1 MRGRGG
7 SAVWMAIVL
16 LASACSPSGLPT
28 PSDVAPPV
36 SPPASPSPAPAS
48 PSEQPSEPVTSPAAD
63 VLACM
68 VANGPTVNDKS
79 FAQRTWEGLQRA
91 ERDLG
96 VQVKYVTGRTPSDLE
111 PNVLSLIGEGCDLIV
126 TIGFQAGDVTGKVAA
141 ANPEQKMAIVDYTF
155 ADQAAVGNVR
165 QLTFKTDQAAFLAG
179 YVAAGMSAT
188 GRLGT
193 YGGRKL
199 PTVTIFMDGFQAG
212 MEYYNTAK
220 GTSVE
225 LLGWDRA
232 TQTGLFTGDF
242 LNQDNGRRT
251 TETLLQQGADI
262 IMPVAGQVGLGTLAA
277 VRAAGTG
284 SVVWVD
290 TDGCVSNPDYCDLFL
305 TSVEKRMDV
314 AVFDTISSVADGTFA
329 GGLYVGTLEN
339 EGVGIAPFNEWE
351 AKVPAELGAEVGDLR
366 ARIAAGELTVGAP

>member
-7 SAVWMAIVL
+7 VLWLAIL
-16 LASACSPSGLPT
+16 IAASACSPG
-28 PSDVAPPV
+28 A
-36 SPPASPSPAPAS
+36 ASPSVPAPTAS
-48 PSEQPSEPVTSPAAD
+48 NEATEPVSSPAAD

-79 FAQRTWEGLQRA
+79 FAQRTWEGFGRA

-96 VQVKYVTGRTPSDLE
+96 VQVKYVTGRTPSDIE
-111 PNVLSLIGEGCDLIV
+111 PNILSLIAEGCDLIV
-126 TIGFQAGDVTGKVAA
+126 TVSFQASDVTGKVAA
-141 ANPEQKMAIVDYTF
+141 DNPDQKIAIVDYAF
-155 ADQAAVGNVR
+155 ADQAAVPNVR
-165 QLTFKTDQAAFLAG
+165 QITFKTDQAAFLAG
-179 YVAAGMSAT
+179 YVAAGMSQT
-188 GRLGT
+188 GKLGT

-199 PTVTIFMDGFQAG
+199 PTVTIFMDGFAAG
-212 MEYYNTAK
+212 MAYYNEVK

-225 LLGWDRA
+225 LLGWDRT

-262 IMPVAGQVGLGTLAA
+262 ILPVAGQVGLGTLAA

-284 SVVWVD
+284 AVVWVD
-290 TDGCVSNPDYCDLFL
+290 TDGCVSNLDYCDLFL

-314 AVFDTISSVADGTFA
+314 AVFDTIRSVAEGTFE
-329 GGLYVGTLEN
+329 GGVYVGTLEN
-339 EGVGIAPFNEWE
+339 DGVGTAPYNEW
-351 AKVPAELGAEVGDLR
+351 AANVPAELQAEVDDLR
-366 ARIAAGELTVGAP
+366 TRIAAGEITVGAP